1 MHSALG
7 SQSSSLPR
15 SHCGPATTREPTRQF
30 RAITFP
36 AASSVL
42 FAQVTDL
49 WPPYGITNLSGVI
62 SIGHWELAPEKTKGY
77 LACSAFLSS
86 FFYFPLLLCTLL
98 DVYFFFFTC
107 IALRRTCFQSH
118 LTMYNDNKKAFIYS
132 FWEEEKKSSKS
143 LAAAYFLNKSC

>member
-86 FFYFPLLLCTLL
+86 FFYLSFITLYVVRCVFL
-98 DVYFFFFTC
+98 FFTC

-132 FWEEEKKSSKS
+132 LWERKKIIKVIGCCI
-143 LAAAYFLNKSC
+143 FP